1 MTECNDQ
8 ALHFSRLG
16 SKAVL
21 ADFNGGRLTTD
32 AGALLLREL
41 GDKLGLLDALDAAIP
56 DPRDPA
62 LIVHD
67 QRALLAQRVVAIA
80 LGYEDL
86 NDHQALRSDPAL
98 QLAAGRVPEP
108 GAVLAS
114 PPTLCRLENRVDRKS
129 LVRIANVLVDQFIAS
144 HREPPESLIL
154 AGFSGGGQALNG
166 VVWTKGGHYHRL
178 LTEIWCFD
186 CMYSGEG
193 DSWAH
198 WARHHKSI
206 KLRVRLST
214 QEGSGSP
221 RHQCA
226 TLHSESKGLNVDIA
240 GEVHS
245 THEGL
250 PGKFI
255 STWL

>member
-1 MTECNDQ
+1 MKDRDFRPSLRDKQVIFVEPWGGPRSRFHYYQTPHGLQELINQ
-8 ALHFSRLG
+8 AMSIAI
-16 SKAVL
+16 S
-21 ADFNGGRLTTD
+21 NG
-32 AGALLLREL
+32 A
-41 GDKLGLLDALDAAIP
+41 
-56 DPRDPA
+56 PA
-62 LIVHD
+62 
-67 QRALLAQRVVAIA
+67 RSCPAQ
-80 LGYEDL
+80 
-86 NDHQALRSDPAL
+86 
-98 QLAAGRVPEP
+98 
-108 GAVLAS
+108 
-114 PPTLCRLENRVDRKS
+114 PP
-129 LVRIANVLVDQFIAS
+129 
-144 HREPPESLIL
+144 PPESLIL

-178 LTEIWCFD
+178 MTEIWCFD

-214 QEGSGSP
+214 QEGSGRP

-226 TLHSESKGLNVDIA
+226 TLHSESEGLNVDIA

>member
-1 MTECNDQ
+1 MVAMKTVTDGNGTTCFFEMSHHGASSGAMLFVPLRVSLVEQVPMVVYYHGHNSQ
-8 ALHFSRLG
+8 HSIEG
-16 SKAVL
+16 YIKAMKDR
-21 ADFNGGRLTTD
+21 DFRPSLRDKQVILVEPWGG
-32 AGALLLREL
+32 
-41 GDKLGLLDALDAAIP
+41 
-56 DPRDPA
+56 
-62 LIVHD
+62 
-67 QRALLAQRVVAIA
+67 
-80 LGYEDL
+80 
-86 NDHQALRSDPAL
+86 LRSKFHYYQTPHGLQELINQAMSIAISNGAPARSAPA
-98 QLAAGRVPEP
+98 Q
-108 GAVLAS
+108 
-114 PPTLCRLENRVDRKS
+114 PP
-129 LVRIANVLVDQFIAS
+129 
-144 HREPPESLIL
+144 PPDSLIL

>member
-1 MTECNDQ
+1 MVAMKTVTDGNGTTCFFEMSHHGTSSGAMLFVPLQVSLVEQVPMVVYYHGHNSQ
-8 ALHFSRLG
+8 HSIEG
-16 SKAVL
+16 YIKAMKDR
-21 ADFNGGRLTTD
+21 DFRPSLRDKQVILVEPWGG
-32 AGALLLREL
+32 
-41 GDKLGLLDALDAAIP
+41 
-56 DPRDPA
+56 
-62 LIVHD
+62 
-67 QRALLAQRVVAIA
+67 
-80 LGYEDL
+80 
-86 NDHQALRSDPAL
+86 LRSKFHYYQTPHGLQELINQAMSIAISNGAPARSAPA
-98 QLAAGRVPEP
+98 Q
-108 GAVLAS
+108 
-114 PPTLCRLENRVDRKS
+114 PP
-129 LVRIANVLVDQFIAS
+129 
-144 HREPPESLIL
+144 PPDSLIL